1 MLLKYEVELILRC
14 KFSGPEKKKNPI
26 MSFRQTHTDCAI
38 STNSGY
44 VAAEEKPALA
54 VEFWGLSGK
63 LITAVL
69 RETQNETNY
78 KMLN

>member
-1 MLLKYEVELILRC
+1 MQILWSR
-14 KFSGPEKKKNPI
+14 KKNNKNPI

-38 STNSGY
+38 STNSCY
-44 VAAEEKPALA
+44 VAAEEKPVLA

-69 RETQNETNY
+69 REAQNETNY